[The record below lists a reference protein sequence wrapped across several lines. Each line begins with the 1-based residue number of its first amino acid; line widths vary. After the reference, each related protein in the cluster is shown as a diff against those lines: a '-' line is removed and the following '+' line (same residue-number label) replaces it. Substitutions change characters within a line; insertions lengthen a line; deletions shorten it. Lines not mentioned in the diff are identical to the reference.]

1 MAKKNKETENNG
13 IENLD
18 KSLNSFSS
26 KVEKHKKLIIGIAVG
41 VIVVVGAGIGW
52 YYYHKYQ
59 NKESAKTTTTGI
71 TKGDQAA
78 AKIDP
83 LAPIKAWLVVPTEA
97 SEAYI
102 EASLANRK
110 FDSEF
115 RDSLINAEYKK
126 VLQPIA
132 KSEEGKT
139 GGTIANIELA
149 RIYLNEG
156 NPKEA
161 LNAIEQT
168 DIDEPIMKMN
178 ALVFKGDCYVDL
190 KKYPDAIKAYDEAF
204 DKAKEDNP
212 EIAVRTLLK
221 KANVLTEQKKYADA
235 LGVYEQILKDYPQIA
250 ANLSRAIPTR
260 NGQSIPG
267 MDVEALAE
275 RARALAGK

>member
-41 VIVVVGAGIGW
+41 VIVAVGAGIGW

-59 NKESAKTTTTGI
+59 NKESAKAASTAYV
-71 TKGDQAA
+71 KAFQAA
-78 AKIDP
+78 SKID
-83 LAPIKAWLVVPTEA
+83 
-97 SEAYI
+97 SE
-102 EASLANRK
+102 NP
-110 FDSEF
+110 DSVL
-115 RDSLINAEYKK
+115 DAALKK
-126 VLQPIA
+126 ELQPIA

-156 NPKEA
+156 KPQEA

-221 KANVLTEQKKYADA
+221 KATVLTEQKKYGDA

-260 NGQSIPG
+260 NGQSIPAI
-267 MDVEALAE
+267 DVEALAE